1 MPKFEWNKK
10 YLTISLYACAVLA
23 LTIIGVTV
31 CVYLPYIFDAVGNFF
46 RIVAPIAYGLG
57 LAYLISPILSFVE
70 KKIMRYV
77 DRKKRPPYFKRL
89 IGLIITYVILCAVIA
104 LFGFL
109 IFPELFKNFDS
120 ISQNLY
126 KNIVDLYDRFRGLLD
141 TYLHIQIG
149 DAEAT
154 IAKLSDTIIG
164 YLADFGSKFGKF
176 VFNFVI
182 GLFLSFFVLLHNE
195 QLRTGF
201 KKITAALFP
210 ARVFN
215 TIMKTVRL
223 SDSIFGKFFVGKI
236 FDSLIVGL
244 VVLTILAFFQLPIFP
259 SFFHMPYFLLI
270 AAVLCIFNVIPY
282 VGPIIGA
289 VPSILLVFIDNEGGF
304 LRAMVLLIIIIAVQ
318 ILDANVIE
326 PKILGRAIGISS
338 LWVVVSIIVL
348 GNFWGIFGMFIAV
361 PLFTVI
367 YNLVSDLT
375 SRRLRKLNLPTDSAE
390 YAPGEEV
397 TPVFL
402 PWAQPAEPTPD
413 PNMLSDTVEGGLEN
427 LARKPL
433 HVGDKDRNREENDS
447 PASGKKKGGK
457 KK

>member
-1 MPKFEWNKK
+1 MPRFEWNKK

-31 CVYLPYIFDAVGNFF
+31 CVYLPAIFGAIGRFF
-46 RIVAPIAYGLG
+46 QIIAPIAFGLG

-77 DRKKRPPYFKRL
+77 DKKKRPPYFKRL
-89 IGLIITYVILCAVIA
+89 LGLFITYIILCAVIA

-109 IFPELFKNFDS
+109 IFPEVIRNFDS

-126 KNIVDLYDRFRGLLD
+126 NNIVDIYNRLRNLLD
-141 TYLHIQIG
+141 TYLHIKIG
-149 DAEAT
+149 DAQELIAT
-154 IAKLSDTIIG
+154 FSSSIIT

-176 VFNFVI
+176 VFNFII
-182 GLFLSFFVLLHNE
+182 GLILSFFVLLHKE
-195 QLRTGF
+195 QLILGF
-201 KKITAALFP
+201 KKFTAAVFP
-210 ARVFN
+210 ARAFN
-215 TIMKTVRL
+215 AIMKTVRL
-223 SDSIFGKFFVGKI
+223 SDNIFGKFFVGKI
-236 FDSLIVGL
+236 FDSLIIGAI
-244 VVLTILAFFQLPIFP
+244 VLTVLAFFQLPVFP
-259 SFFHMPYFLLI
+259 SFFHMPYFPLI

-326 PKILGRAIGISS
+326 PKILGKAIGISS

-348 GNFWGIFGMFIAV
+348 GNLWGIFGMFIAV

-367 YNLVSDLT
+367 YNLVGELT
-375 SRRLRKLNLPTDSAE
+375 SRRLKKINLPTETAE
-390 YAPGEEV
+390 YAPGEEEL
-397 TPVFL
+397 PAF
-402 PWAQPAEPTPD
+402 PWAQPTEPTPD
-413 PNMLSDTVEGGLEN
+413 PNILSDTAEGSLEE

-433 HVGDKDRNREENDS
+433 PIIDKDKNHDVGNSSSRR
-447 PASGKKKGGK
+447 KRGGK
-457 KK
+457 RK

>member
-31 CVYLPYIFDAVGNFF
+31 CVYLPNIFGAIGNFF
-46 RIVAPIAYGLG
+46 RIIAPIAYGLG

-77 DRKKRPPYFKRL
+77 DRKKRLPYFKRIL
-89 IGLIITYVILCAVIA
+89 GLIITYIFLCAVIA

-109 IFPELFKNFDS
+109 IFPQLINNFDS

-126 KNIVDLYDRFRGLLD
+126 NNIVDLYNRARNLLD

-154 IAKLSDTIIG
+154 IAKLSETIID

-176 VFNFVI
+176 MFNFAI

-195 QLRTGF
+195 QLRLGF
-201 KKITAALFP
+201 KKVTAAVFP
-210 ARVFN
+210 ARTFN

-223 SDSIFGKFFVGKI
+223 SDRIFGKFFVGKI
-236 FDSLIVGL
+236 FDSLIIGAI
-244 VVLTILAFFQLPIFP
+244 VLATLAFFQLPFFP
-259 SFFHMPYFLLI
+259 SFFHMPYFPLI

-289 VPSILLVFIDNEGGF
+289 VPSILLVFIDTDGGF
-304 LRAMVLLIIIIAVQ
+304 LRALVLLIIIIAVQ
-318 ILDANVIE
+318 ILDANIIE
-326 PKILGRAIGISS
+326 PRILGKAIGISS

-348 GNFWGIFGMFIAV
+348 GNLWGIFGMFIAV

-367 YNLVSDLT
+367 YNLIGDLT
-375 SRRLRKLNLPTDSAE
+375 NRRLKKLNLPTDTEE
-390 YAPGEEV
+390 YSPGEEEA
-397 TPVFL
+397 PVF

-413 PNMLSDTVEGGLEN
+413 PNILSDTAEGSMEE

-433 HVGDKDRNREENDS
+433 HITDKERNDDDDS
-447 PASGKKKGGK
+447 AASKPRKRGGK